1 VKGPHVKGT
10 TLAAAVIMVG
20 LAILFGVPL
29 LLGALP
35 TQAYWD
41 DEDQAAY
48 EKASTAAHAA
58 TYGGG
63 HDHSQPHS
71 HEEPTDPQAV
81 ALRDSTRAAFDREQA
96 KLEAVQ
102 STQYWLGIGCRV
114 LGLIVSAAGVLLY
127 VRSRRAEP

>member
-1 VKGPHVKGT
+1 LKGPHVKGT
-10 TLAAAVIMVG
+10 TLAAAIIVAG
-20 LAILFGVPL
+20 LAILFGGPL

-35 TQAYWD
+35 THTYWD

-58 TYGGG
+58 TYGGI

-71 HEEPTDPQAV
+71 HEEPTDV
-81 ALRDSTRAAFDREQA
+81 KGIALRGATKAAFDREHA
-96 KLEAVQ
+96 KLQAAQE
-102 STQYWLGIGCRV
+102 TQKWVGVGCRM
-114 LGLIVSAAGVLLY
+114 LGLIVSAGGVLLY